1 MDNLIYLIPLFP
13 LLAFAL
19 ITLFANKSNKLSGLI
34 AIAAIAGSWVIS
46 WIIFFQAWTDH
57 HFYEH
62 PIELPLISI
71 PTGASVLEL
80 GFRVDSLTAVM
91 LFMVPFVCLMIFI
104 YSWGYMGVGKKAAGS
119 AASHT
124 GSDTAQTPT
133 QPAGHGGHDEHGG
146 HGGGRGWPAGPE
158 NVDPLASRF
167 FAYIS
172 LFACGMLGL
181 VLADNLL
188 LLFVFWEIMGLC
200 SYLLIS
206 FWFARK
212 YDDPNRIT
220 PKKAGFKAFITTRI
234 GDAILFSGMMLL
246 YAGAAVLTDGQAGLT
261 FSALFQPEVLA
272 GLQAVAVPV
281 FGTLATLIAILI
293 FWGAIGKSAQF
304 PLHVWLPDAMEG
316 PTPVSA
322 LIHAATMVSAG
333 VYLIIRMYPV
343 MLAGS
348 APALTF
354 IGFIGAFTAL
364 FAGII
369 AVAQTDIKRVLAY
382 STISQLGFMFAAL
395 GVGAYVAAVFHLITH
410 AFFKALLFLGSG
422 SVIHGME
429 HGEHHGHAH
438 NQHEVAGFDP
448 NDMRYMGGLRKKMP
462 ATFIAFLVGGL
473 ALAGFPFV
481 TAGFWSKDEILA
493 DAWHSILHGDWN
505 QGLALLVFIFLVAAA
520 FLTAFYTWRQI
531 SMTFLGKPR
540 TESAAHAS
548 ESSKA
553 MVVPLLILAVFAVL
567 LGYVGVHEDFPLLGS
582 LLGGNPFHHFVGG
595 LAETLEIHA
604 ETIPFSWVPVL
615 FSVVIALGGL
625 GLGWLIYTRAGK
637 GWQVYSQLDPVDAA
651 MQRLRLGGVYNAMR
665 RKFYFDELYN
675 IIFVRF
681 SLWLSRAAA
690 WFDRTVVDGVVN
702 GVGRFGAWL
711 AHISSRFDSRFID
724 GIVNGL
730 GSLANKAGG
739 ALRLVQTG
747 QGQTYLLVAL
757 LTVLLLLALFAVQV
771 AGIGVVG

>member
-1 MDNLIYLIPLFP
+1 MTNNLIYLIPFFP

-19 ITLFANKSNKLSGLI
+19 IVLFANKNKQLSGMI
-34 AIAAIAGSWVIS
+34 AIAGIAASWVIS
-46 WIIFFQAWTDH
+46 WLVFFPAWRDH
-57 HFYEH
+57 HFAEH
-62 PIELPLISI
+62 PIQLPLISI
-71 PTGASVLEL
+71 PTGGSALKL
-80 GFRVDSLTAVM
+80 GFVVDPLTAIM
-91 LFMVPFVCLMIFI
+91 MFMVPFVCLMIFI
-104 YSWGYMGVGKKAAGS
+104 YAWGYMGVGKPLAGE
-119 AASHT
+119 
-124 GSDTAQTPT
+124 G
-133 QPAGHGGHDEHGG
+133 GHGHGEHGEHGEHDEHGA

-181 VLADNLL
+181 ILADNLL

-212 YDDPNRIT
+212 YDNPKRIR
-220 PKKAGFKAFITTRI
+220 PLQAGLKAFITTRI
-234 GDAILFSGMMLL
+234 GDAVMFSGMMLL
-246 YAGAAVLTDGQAGLT
+246 YAVAAKLTGGQAGLT
-261 FSALFQPEVLA
+261 FSSLFKPQVLE
-272 GLQAVAVPV
+272 GLQGIAVPV
-281 FGTLATLIAILI
+281 FGTMATLIAVLI
-293 FWGAIGKSAQF
+293 FFGAIGKSAQF

-333 VYLIIRMYPV
+333 VYLIIRMFPV
-343 MLAGS
+343 MQAGA

-395 GVGAYVAAVFHLITH
+395 GIGAYVAAAFHLITH
-410 AFFKALLFLGSG
+410 AFFKALLFLSSG

-429 HGEHHGHAH
+429 HGEHHAHAH
-438 NQHEVAGFDP
+438 GEHEVKGFDA
-448 NDMRYMGGLRKKMP
+448 NDMRFMGGLRSKMP
-462 ATFIAFLVGGL
+462 GTFIAFLIGGL
-473 ALAGFPFV
+473 ALAGFPFI

-493 DAWHSILHGDWN
+493 EAWHAISAGEWN
-505 QGLALLVFIFLVAAA
+505 QGLALFVFIMLVAAA

-540 TESAAHAS
+540 TVSAAHAS
-548 ESSKA
+548 ESSKP
-553 MVVPLLILAVFAVL
+553 MVVPLLILAVFALL
-567 LGYVGVHEDFPLLGS
+567 LGFAGVHAEFPVLGP
-582 LLGGNPFHHFVGG
+582 LLGGNPFHHFIGG
-595 LAETLEIHA
+595 LAEMLEIHLA
-604 ETIPFSWVPVL
+604 ELPFSWTPVL
-615 FSVVIALGGL
+615 FSLVVALGGL
-625 GLGWLIYTRAGK
+625 GLGWLIYGRAGK
-637 GWQVYSQLDPVDAA
+637 GWQAHDQLDPVEAS
-651 MQRLRLGGVYNAMR
+651 MRKTGLGGLYNAMR
-665 RKFYFDELYN
+665 NKFYFDELYMN
-675 IIFVRF
+675 TIVRF
-681 SLWLSRAAA
+681 SQWLSRSSA
-690 WFDRTVVDGVVN
+690 WFDRTIINGVVDS
-702 GVGRFGAWL
+702 VGRFGAWL
-711 AHISSRFDSRFID
+711 ASALASFDNGFID

-730 GSLANKAGG
+730 GSLANRAGN

-757 LTVLLLLALFAVQV
+757 LTVLLLLALFTMQT
-771 AGIGVVG
+771 AGIGLVG

>member
-19 ITLFANKSNKLSGLI
+19 ITLFANKSKQLSGLI

-46 WIIFFQAWTDH
+46 WLVFFQAWTDH

-80 GFRVDSLTAVM
+80 GFRVDSLTAIM

-104 YSWGYMGVGKKAAGS
+104 YSWGYMGIGKKVAA
-119 AASHT
+119 
-124 GSDTAQTPT
+124 
-133 QPAGHGGHDEHGG
+133 EGG

-181 VLADNLL
+181 VLADNLV

-246 YAGAAVLTDGQAGLT
+246 YAAAAVLTNGEAGLT
-261 FSALFQPEVLA
+261 FSKLFTPEVLA
-272 GLQAVAVPV
+272 GLQGIAVPV
-281 FGTLATLIAILI
+281 FGTMATLIAILI

-348 APALTF
+348 TPALTF
-354 IGFIGAFTAL
+354 IGLIGAFTAL
-364 FAGII
+364 FAATI
-369 AVAQTDIKRVLAY
+369 AIAQTDIKRVLAY

-395 GVGAYVAAVFHLITH
+395 GIGAYVAAVFHLITH
-410 AFFKALLFLGSG
+410 AFFKGLLFLSSG

-429 HGEHHGHAH
+429 HGEHHAHEHGH
-438 NQHEVAGFDP
+438 HEVAGFDA
-448 NDMRYMGGLRKKMP
+448 NDMRFMGGLRKKMP
-462 ATFIAFLVGGL
+462 LTFIAFLAGGL
-473 ALAGFPFV
+473 ALAGVPLI

-493 DAWHSILHGDWN
+493 EDWYAIT
-505 QGLALLVFIFLVAAA
+505 QGHVGELLPILVFACLVIAA
-520 FLTAFYTWRQI
+520 FFTAFYTWRQI

-540 TESAAHAS
+540 TESANSAS
-548 ESSKA
+548 ESSKP
-553 MVVPLLILAVFAVL
+553 MVIPLLILAVFAIG
-567 LGYVGVHEDFPLLGS
+567 LGYVGVHEDFPVLGP
-582 LLGGNPFHHFVGG
+582 LLGGNPFHHFIGG
-595 LAETLEIHA
+595 FAETLGVEAI
-604 ETIPFSWVPVL
+604 TIPFSWMPVL
-615 FSVVIALGGL
+615 FSTVLALGGIF
-625 GLGWLIYTRAGK
+625 LGWWIYGRAGK
-637 GWQVYSQLDPVDAA
+637 GWQTHDQLDPLEAGMRKVG
-651 MQRLRLGGVYNAMR
+651 LGGLYNAMR
-665 RKFYFDELYN
+665 NKFYFDELYN

-681 SLWLSRAAA
+681 SLWLARSSA
-690 WFDRTVVDGVVN
+690 WFDRTVIDGVVN
-702 GVGRFGAWL
+702 GVGRFGYWL
-711 AHISSRFDSRFID
+711 ANVSSRIDSRFID

-730 GSLANKAGG
+730 GSLANKAGS